1 MTGLNFNNFRYN
13 TFKSTI
19 KDTIMVISAN
29 EVKTKG
35 VSVFESLLDKFD
47 ELIINVR
54 GKDRYVVIDIERYK
68 EFRQNELDVAYIKTM
83 QDIKSGNYKTQ
94 SASEHIKEL
103 MDEL

>member
-1 MTGLNFNNFRYN
+1 
-13 TFKSTI
+13 
-19 KDTIMVISAN
+19 MVISAN

-35 VSVFESLLDKFD
+35 VSIFGSLLDKFD

-68 EFRQNELDVAYIKTM
+68 EFRKNELDIAYMKTM
-83 QDIKSGNYKTQ
+83 QDIKTGNYKTQ
-94 SASEHIKEL
+94 TASEHIKEL